1 MNRMSKLRT
10 TSNLQDFPSPGRQL
24 ITGESTQHST
34 DLPTLNLPAPREASE
49 APAVRTTEGRGRPRL
64 NESAST
70 KKLRRYFIGG
80 SDARIIMGDDEGAL
94 IRLWREKRGDIEPED
109 LSGNL
114 LVQLGVATED
124 LNRRWYQANSGQILT
139 DVQQQV
145 WHPAIRWMAATLD
158 GRVEATG
165 AVFEAKFMLPWS
177 FSEEAAAEKYMPQL
191 QHNMWVVAARTA
203 VLSVITGG
211 GKWVEIATHADPLYQ
226 HLIVTA
232 ERKFWRCVE
241 SGEPPRL
248 FGVEPPKPRIE
259 AVRVVDMSAS
269 NSWAEFAGV
278 FRSTRQAFL
287 DHERSKAELKALMP
301 EDAKEATGHGI
312 RAKRSKSGAIGLD
325 LLEAED
331 KRAALE

>member
-1 MNRMSKLRT
+1 VKGTDRRT
-10 TSNLQDFPSPGRQL
+10 
-24 ITGESTQHST
+24 
-34 DLPTLNLPAPREASE
+34 
-49 APAVRTTEGRGRPRL
+49 V
-64 NESAST
+64 
-70 KKLRRYFIGG
+70 IGG
-80 SDARIIMGDDEGAL
+80 SDAGIIMGDDEAAL
-94 IRLWREKRGDIEPED
+94 IRLWREKRGEVGPED

-114 LVQLGVATED
+114 VVQLGLATED
-124 LNRRWYQANSGQILT
+124 LNRRWYEANTGRAIT
-139 DVQQQV
+139 DVQSRIF
-145 WHPAIRWMAATLD
+145 HPVLRWMAATID
-158 GRVEATG
+158 GRILGSE

-191 QHNMWVVAARTA
+191 QHNMWVVAARSA

-211 GKWVEIATHADPLYQ
+211 GKWVEITTHADPLYQ

-259 AVRVVDMSAS
+259 AIRIVDMGAS
-269 NSWAEFAGV
+269 NSWAEFADL

-287 DHERSKAELKALMP
+287 EHERSKAELKALIP
-301 EDAKEATGHGI
+301 ADAKEATGYGV
-312 RAKRSKSGAIGLD
+312 RAKRSKSGAISFD

-331 KRAALE
+331 SRAALK